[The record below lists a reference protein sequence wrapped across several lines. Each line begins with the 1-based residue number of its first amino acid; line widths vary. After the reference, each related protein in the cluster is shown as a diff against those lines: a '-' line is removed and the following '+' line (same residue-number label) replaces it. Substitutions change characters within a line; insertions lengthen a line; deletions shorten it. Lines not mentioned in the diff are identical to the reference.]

1 MGTAA
6 TAKQM
11 RSLQEE
17 SLIPR
22 AIKLLFDTLATM
34 KQEYSVILKVWKV
47 LQSVCDQ
54 WLDFS
59 LKPCAVQ
66 SVLSSRSAVL

>member
-22 AIKLLFDTLATM
+22 AIKLLFDTLATI
-34 KQEYSVILKVWKV
+34 KQEYSVILKVCKV
-47 LQSVCDQ
+47 LQTVCGQ

-59 LKPCAVQ
+59 LKHCLVQ
-66 SVLSSRSAVL
+66 SAFSSRRAFL

>member
-22 AIKLLFDTLATM
+22 AIKLLFDTLATI
-34 KQEYSVILKVWKV
+34 KQEYSVILKVCVKCGFK
-47 LQSVCDQ
+47 LSVISG
-54 WLDFS
+54 WAS
-59 LKPCAVQ
+59 P
-66 SVLSSRSAVL
+66 